1 VRFGDGTSAAEDLL
15 IGADGIHSPVR
26 TLIDPGA
33 SAPRYTGLTIAC
45 GYSPAPRPAACGG
58 GNRGLRDVLRQPR
71 VLRLRGRAR
80 RPHLVVR
87 PRTRAPP
94 APGQRRGEQDS
105 SVYTH
110 HIDWDAKVGA
120 GGVGANA

>member
-45 GYSPAPRPAACGG
+45 GYSPAPRPAAAGTEG
-58 GNRGLRDVLRQPR
+58 YAMYFGSRGFFGCAAGPDGRTWWSA
-71 VLRLRGRAR
+71 RGRGH
-80 RPHLVVR
+80 RP
-87 PRTRAPP
+87 PP
-94 APGQRRGEQDS
+94 DS
-105 SVYTH
+105 
-110 HIDWDAKVGA
+110 A
-120 GGVGANA
+120 GANRTAR